1 MPAAGLIQYRK
12 HTGRKISGRTERRVG
27 KGRDEEI
34 GSNDG
39 IRIHVCR
46 RAEPIAETY
55 VQEERL
61 VVALKGGW
69 VKVETRRLAA
79 TME

>member
-1 MPAAGLIQYRK
+1 
-12 HTGRKISGRTERRVG
+12 VG